1 MTEGNLSEQI
11 LFFSIPLMISNLL
24 QALFNMAD
32 IAVVGQFSGPI
43 ALGAV
48 GSTVILVG
56 VFTGILIGMGS
67 GVNAICA
74 RHIGAKD
81 YSALKKTV
89 SSASIVCLAVGAVLM
104 ICGLLLTDCLLELL
118 GTKEELMEGAA
129 LYLHIY
135 FLGMPALALY
145 NFGNGILSAAGN
157 TKTPLYYLIGAGIL
171 NVILNLIFVV
181 GFKRSVDGVAL
192 ASVISQYFSA
202 VMILRYLFKSE
213 EEYSLNFSE
222 IRLYKG
228 YAEKILLL
236 GLPAGIQNAIFQI
249 ANLFVQRGVNSFSAT
264 VVAGNSAAANS
275 DTLVYD
281 VMAAFYMACSSF
293 MAQNLGARK
302 KERATKS
309 FLLCLTYSFAAGAVL
324 GLVLIAFGNGFLK
337 IFTSD
342 NAVAEAGMYR
352 LKIMGLSYAVSAF
365 MDCTIAASR
374 GIGKTVVPMIIVIM
388 GSCIFR
394 IVWVCTIFAYF
405 KTITSLYLIYI
416 FSWSITAAAEIIY
429 FVISY
434 KKLPRTSP
442 AAAVWQAES

>member
-118 GTKEELMEGAA
+118 GTKEELMDGAA

-171 NVILNLIFVV
+171 NIILNIIFVV
-181 GFKRSVDGVAL
+181 GFKRSVDGVAV

-228 YAEKILLL
+228 YTEKILLL

-302 KERATKS
+302 KERDKK
-309 FLLCLTYSFAAGAVL
+309 LFAL
-324 GLVLIAFGNGFLK
+324 
-337 IFTSD
+337 
-342 NAVAEAGMYR
+342 
-352 LKIMGLSYAVSAF
+352 
-365 MDCTIAASR
+365 
-374 GIGKTVVPMIIVIM
+374 P
-388 GSCIFR
+388 
-394 IVWVCTIFAYF
+394 
-405 KTITSLYLIYI
+405 YI
-416 FSWSITAAAEIIY
+416 FICGRSGVRPCDACLRQGIPENIH
-429 FVISY
+429 
-434 KKLPRTSP
+434 KR
-442 AAAVWQAES
+442 